1 MDMLNRR
8 DFGAV
13 LAAGIAAPAVA
24 RIAPAAPR
32 GGGFV
37 FSYFHNADDGSAG
50 MRLAISDDGW
60 HFRPVRGGAPILVPQ
75 VGENKL
81 MRDPSIA
88 RDPLTGLYH
97 MVWTTGWTGV
107 TIGHA
112 SSRDL
117 VHWSA
122 QQAVPVMAAF
132 PGTRNT
138 WAPELVW
145 DDAARRFLIVWASTV
160 GEAGTEGDHRLY
172 ATTTRDFRNFSP
184 TTKFF
189 DPGFSVIDATFLK
202 HDGRTIMFFKDE
214 RKQPL
219 RKVIQWCEAT
229 LSPTPRFGPLSAPI
243 TPAWS
248 EGPTAIAVDGEM
260 LVFFDRYTDKRWGA
274 VASRDGR
281 SWRDVSGRI
290 AVPAGANHGTMISAD
305 RALLDALA
313 ALSM

>member
-1 MDMLNRR
+1 MNRR
-8 DFGAV
+8 DLCAA
-13 LAAGIAAPAVA
+13 LATSMAMPALARVASAASSADRFA
-24 RIAPAAPR
+24 
-32 GGGFV
+32 
-37 FSYFHNADDGSAG
+37 FSYFQNADNGGAG

-60 HFRPVRGGAPILVPQ
+60 RFRPVRGGLPMLVPT

-132 PGTRNT
+132 PGTKNS
-138 WAPELVW
+138 WAPELTW
-145 DDAARRFLIVWASTV
+145 NDAARCFLIVWASTV
-160 GEAGTEGDHRLY
+160 GAVGYNDHRLY
-172 ATTTRDFRNFSP
+172 ATTTRDFRSFTP

-189 DPGFSVIDATFLK
+189 DPGFSVIDATFLSRN
-202 HDGRTIMFFKDE
+202 GRTIMFVKDE
-214 RKQPL
+214 RTKPL
-219 RKVIQWCEAT
+219 RKVIQWCEAI
-229 LSPTPRFGPLSAPI
+229 LSPIPRFGPLSEPI

-248 EGPTAIAVDGEM
+248 EGPTAIEVDGEM
-260 LVFFDRYTDKRWGA
+260 RMFFDRYRDKQWGA
-274 VASRDGR
+274 VASRDGQA
-281 SWRDVSGRI
+281 WRDVSDRI
-290 AVPAGANHGTMISAD
+290 QIPAGANHGTMIPVGRS
-305 RALLDALA
+305 LFGKLA
-313 ALSM
+313 ALT